1 MYRALG
7 KLLPRFWLPILA
19 FWVLAAVALATF
31 APPWDSVVHDGEFH
45 FLPDD
50 SASHRGEELFERA
63 FSHDF
68 LGSNIVVVVR
78 RVGGMRREGLR
89 KEDLDQFIEQIL
101 KPRIEQI
108 ALDDGGFSDD
118 DGRGDPGED
127 HSASTVVDA
136 AGASSGTAIPS
147 SRTAG
152 DRKKPRRSVIT
163 AVRTHTDLSIGHL
176 LRSEDNQAALVMVN
190 LRTELFADENRET
203 LARIEKLI
211 APDGTLREE
220 HLVPAGIDLSI
231 SGSATIGRDMRRA
244 EVESARSTEFWTIF
258 LVVSLLLLIYRS
270 PVLAFIPL
278 VTVFLAVKSA
288 LCVIALMAGHDLIH
302 PFGGIETYITVVV
315 YGAGVDYCVFLMA
328 RYKEELDA
336 GATIDE
342 AVEAAVE
349 KVGGAVVASAATT
362 ITGIGMMIFCQF
374 GKFQQAGIGMSL
386 SLVFV
391 LAASLTFTPALMMLF
406 GKWAFW
412 PNMRSER
419 IRAGAGWLSPTR
431 FVSRLLEHD
440 LILRFW
446 ERVAGMVRRS
456 PGTVFV
462 GSFAAM
468 LPFAIIAVLCYDNL
482 SYGLL
487 SELPADNPS
496 VIGTHAVGDHFSSG
510 LTGPVTLLI
519 HNPNLDF
526 GERVN
531 EKEIREFTERLHEK
545 MDELGLDDIRSLS
558 HPLGVTSAATRAEE
572 ENDAQLR
579 ELPAPRRVFERGVRR
594 RKIIQHYVSDR
605 SEYASHVTR
614 MDVVFKTDPFSR
626 DSIRR
631 FEEFQRAVPRLLPEA
646 LQPASVD
653 PRSFTQLHYLGP
665 TASIRDLKRV
675 TGQDQILINILV
687 IASVFVV
694 LVALV
699 RHLAIAGYLIVSV
712 FFSYLVTLGL
722 TYAVFGFSGL
732 DWKVPVFLFTILIA
746 VGEDYNIYLMA
757 RIEEE
762 SRKFGPIR
770 GTTEA
775 LTKTGGIIS
784 TCGVIMA
791 GTFASLMSG
800 ALTGMNQ
807 LGFALSFG
815 VMLDT
820 FVVRP
825 ILVPAYLILLHTG
838 RFGRFG
844 QLLGAAVPSRP
855 ELQSLT
861 AVQETTST

>member
-7 KLLPRFWLPILA
+7 KLLPRFWLLILVL
-19 FWVLAAVALATF
+19 WVLAAGSLATL
-31 APPWDSVVHDGEFH
+31 APPWESVIHDGEFE
-45 FLPDD
+45 FLPKD
-50 SASHRGEELFERA
+50 SPSHRGEELFERA

-78 RVGGMRREGLR
+78 RVGGMKKEGLR
-89 KEDLDQFIEQIL
+89 KDDLEQFIEKVL
-101 KPRIEQI
+101 KPRIERI
-108 ALDDGGFSDD
+108 ALDDGGFSED
-118 DGRGDPGED
+118 DGRTADPDDVEFA
-127 HSASTVVDA
+127 ASTSGRSAA
-136 AGASSGTAIPS
+136 AGA
-147 SRTAG
+147 
-152 DRKKPRRSVIT
+152 DRKKPKRSVIT
-163 AVRTHTDLSIGHL
+163 AVRTQSDLAIGHL
-176 LRSEDNQAALVMVN
+176 LTSDDHQASLVMVN
-190 LRTELFADENRET
+190 LRTELFADENRPT
-203 LARIEKLI
+203 LTRIERLI
-211 APDGTLREE
+211 AADGQLREE
-220 HLVPAGIDLSI
+220 HLVPAGIDLSL
-231 SGSATIGRDMRRA
+231 SGSATIGRDLRRA
-244 EVESARSTEFWTIF
+244 EAESAKSTEFWTIV
-258 LVVSLLLLIYRS
+258 LVVGLLLVIYRS

-278 VTVFLAVKSA
+278 VTVFLAVKTA
-288 LCVIALMAGHDLIH
+288 LSLIALMASYDLIH

-342 AVEAAVE
+342 AVSAAVE
-349 KVGGAVVASAATT
+349 KVGAAVVASAATT
-362 ITGIGMMIFCQF
+362 ITGIGMMIFCEF

-391 LAASLTFTPALMMLF
+391 LVASLTFTPALMMLF
-406 GKWAFW
+406 GRWAFW

-431 FVSRLLEHD
+431 FVTRLLEHD
-440 LILRFW
+440 LVLRFW
-446 ERVAGMVRRS
+446 ERVAGVVRKK
-456 PGTVFV
+456 PGTVFA
-462 GSFAAM
+462 GSFAVM
-468 LPFAIIAVLCYDNL
+468 IPFAVIAVVCYDKL

-496 VIGTHAVGDHFSSG
+496 VIGTNAVSDHFSAG

-519 HNPNLDF
+519 HNPDLDF

-531 EKEIREFTERLHEK
+531 EKDVSEFTELLRERL
-545 MDELGLDDIRSLS
+545 DELGLDDVRSLS
-558 HPLGVTSAATRAEE
+558 HPLGIMPAAQRAEDANE
-572 ENDAQLR
+572 AQLR
-579 ELPAPRRVFERGVRR
+579 ELPGARRVFERGVRR
-594 RKIIQHYVSDR
+594 RKIVQHYVSDR
-605 SEYASHVTR
+605 GAFAGHVTR
-614 MDVVFKTDPFSR
+614 VDVMFKTDPFSR

-631 FEEFQRAVPRLLPEA
+631 FEEFQQAVPRLLPES
-646 LQPASVD
+646 LRPASLD
-653 PRSFTQLHYLGP
+653 PRSATQLYFLGP
-665 TASIRDLKRV
+665 TSSIRDLKRV
-675 TGQDQILINILV
+675 TGQDQLRINVLV
-687 IASVFVV
+687 IVSVFVV

-699 RHLAIAGYLIVSV
+699 RQLAIAGYLIVSV

-722 TYAVFGFSGL
+722 TYAVFGFGGL

-762 SRKFGPIR
+762 SKTYGPIR

-775 LTKTGGIIS
+775 LAKTGGIIS

-791 GTFASLMSG
+791 GTFASLMTG

-815 VMLDT
+815 VILDT

-838 RFGRFG
+838 RFGRMG
-844 QLLGAAVPSRP
+844 QFLGAAAPPRP
-855 ELQSLT
+855 DLHPVGAFPEQR
-861 AVQETTST
+861 

>member
-7 KLLPRFWLPILA
+7 KLLPRYWLPILA
-19 FWVLAAVALATF
+19 GWVVIAVALMTQ

-50 SASHRGEELFERA
+50 APSHRAEELFERA

-89 KEDLDQFIEQIL
+89 KEDLDHFIEQVL

-108 ALDDGGFSDD
+108 AIDDGGYSDD
-118 DGRGDPGED
+118 DGRGNPDDDP
-127 HSASTVVDA
+127 SASTLVDA

-147 SRTAG
+147 SKPAKG
-152 DRKKPRRSVIT
+152 DRKRSRSVIT

-203 LARIEKLI
+203 LARIEQLI
-211 APDGTLREE
+211 APNGTLRDE

-288 LCVIALMAGHDLIH
+288 LCVIALMAGQDLIH

-342 AVEAAVE
+342 AVAAAVE
-349 KVGGAVVASAATT
+349 KVGAAVVASAATT

-391 LAASLTFTPALMMLF
+391 LLASLTFTPALMMLF
-406 GKWAFW
+406 GRWAFW

-431 FVSRLLEHD
+431 FVSRVLEHD
-440 LILRFW
+440 LVLRFW
-446 ERVAGMVRRS
+446 ERVAGVVRRS
-456 PGTVFV
+456 PGRVFA

-468 LPFAIIAVLCYDNL
+468 LPFAIIALVCYDNL

-487 SELPADNPS
+487 SELPPDNPS
-496 VIGTHAVGDHFSSG
+496 VVGTNAVRDHFSAG

-531 EKEIREFTERLHEK
+531 EKEVREFTERLRDK
-545 MDELGLDDIRSLS
+545 MEELGLDDIRSLS

-605 SEYASHVTR
+605 SLYASHVTR
-614 MDVVFKTDPFSR
+614 IDVVFNTDPFSR

-631 FEEFQRAVPRLLPEA
+631 FEEFQRAVPRLLPET

-653 PRSFTQLHYLGP
+653 PRSFTQLYYLGP
-665 TASIRDLKRV
+665 TSSIRDLKRV
-675 TGQDQILINILV
+675 TGHDQILINILV
-687 IASVFVV
+687 IVSVFIV

-699 RHLAIAGYLIVSV
+699 RHLAIAAYLIVSV

-722 TYAVFGFSGL
+722 TYAVFGFAGL

-838 RFGRFG
+838 RFGRLG
-844 QLLGAAVPSRP
+844 QFLGAAVPSRA

>member
-1 MYRALG
+1 MAL
-7 KLLPRFWLPILA
+7 
-19 FWVLAAVALATF
+19 

-50 SASHRGEELFERA
+50 APSHRAEELFERA

-89 KEDLDQFIEQIL
+89 KEDLDHFIEKVL

-108 ALDDGGFSDD
+108 ALDDGGYSDD
-118 DGRGDPGED
+118 DRRGSPDD
-127 HSASTVVDA
+127 DASASTVVDA
-136 AGASSGTAIPS
+136 AGTSSGTATPS
-147 SRTAG
+147 SRAAGG
-152 DRKKPRRSVIT
+152 DRKRPRRSVIT

-203 LARIEKLI
+203 LARIEQLI
-211 APDGTLREE
+211 APNGTLRDE

-231 SGSATIGRDMRRA
+231 SGSATIGRDMRQA

-288 LCVIALMAGHDLIH
+288 LCVIALMAGQDLIH

-342 AVEAAVE
+342 AVSAAVE
-349 KVGGAVVASAATT
+349 KVGAAVVASAATT

-391 LAASLTFTPALMMLF
+391 LVASLTFTPALMMLF
-406 GKWAFW
+406 GRWAFW

-431 FVSRLLEHD
+431 FVSRVLEHD
-440 LILRFW
+440 LVLRFW
-446 ERVAGMVRRS
+446 ERVAGVVRRS
-456 PGTVFV
+456 PGRVFA

-468 LPFAIIAVLCYDNL
+468 LPFAVIAVVCYDKL

-487 SELPADNPS
+487 SELPPDNPS
-496 VIGTHAVGDHFSSG
+496 VVGTNAVRDHFSAG

-519 HNPNLDF
+519 HSPNLDF

-531 EKEIREFTERLHEK
+531 EKDIQEFTERLRER

-594 RKIIQHYVSDR
+594 RKIVQHYVSDR
-605 SEYASHVTR
+605 SVYAGHVTR

-631 FEEFQRAVPRLLPEA
+631 FEEFQRAVPRLLPDA

-653 PRSFTQLHYLGP
+653 PRSFTQLYYLGP
-665 TASIRDLKRV
+665 TSSIRDLKRV

-699 RHLAIAGYLIVSV
+699 RHLAIAAYLIVSV

-722 TYAVFGFSGL
+722 TYAMFGFAGL

-762 SRKFGPIR
+762 TRKFGPIR

-838 RFGRFG
+838 RFGRLG
-844 QLLGAAVPSRP
+844 QFLGAAVPGRA
-855 ELQSLT
+855 ELPPLT